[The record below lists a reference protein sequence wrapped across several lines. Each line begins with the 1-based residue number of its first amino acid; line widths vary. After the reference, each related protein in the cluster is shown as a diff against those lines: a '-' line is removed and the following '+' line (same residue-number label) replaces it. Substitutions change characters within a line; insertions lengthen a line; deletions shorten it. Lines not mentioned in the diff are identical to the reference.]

1 MKVILSQNVPNLGDM
16 GSEVNVSPG
25 YARNFLFPRK
35 LAVQIDSASAQQL
48 EHERRIIAKRETAHR
63 KVMEG
68 VAATMSGVK
77 IELTA
82 RVGEEGKLFGSVTTA
97 NIAAALKDLGHE
109 VDRRNIKLE
118 SPIKT
123 LGSYEVAIRL
133 AKDVDATVTV
143 EVNAEE
149 VEAAAATE
157 AEESTALLDEAIAE
171 ADAEEDA
178 ARGVVPEVP
187 VAEDATPEVT
197 GGDTPAVAEETGEK
211 ASEETPEDAE

>member
-35 LAVQIDSASAQQL
+35 LAVQIDSASAKQL
-48 EHERRIIAKRETAHR
+48 DHERKIIAKREQEHR

-68 VAATMSGVK
+68 VAGGMKGTKVE
-77 IELTA
+77 ITA
-82 RVGEEGKLFGSVTTA
+82 RAGDEGKLFGSVTTA

-118 SPIKT
+118 APIKS

-133 AKDVDATVTV
+133 AKDVEASVII
-143 EVNAEE
+143 EVSAEE
-149 VEAAAATE
+149 VEAAPAEE
-157 AEESTALLDEAIAE
+157 AEESKALLEAAIAE
-171 ADAEEDA
+171 ADAEEA
-178 ARGVVPEVP
+178 EATETASEVATSEAPESVAGDSSAEAP
-187 VAEDATPEVT
+187 AEAAED
-197 GGDTPAVAEETGEK
+197 EK
-211 ASEETPEDAE
+211 QSD